1 METIKV
7 LIVEDDPD
15 WLKGLT
21 AYLTKQPDLLIVGQA
36 SNVEEALQAI
46 AALEFNVVL
55 MDIMLANQAE
65 GIWLTSEVCQSCQ
78 AQVIMLTSMEEKEL
92 IFEAFQAGAIDYQ
105 IKSDFEKLPQAIRSA
120 FQKQAPIN
128 SSVAEQMRAEFRR
141 LKVMEKFYQVK
152 EIKNMITPTE
162 MDILEHIDQGF
173 TQTDIAKK
181 FVISIHTVKVH
192 VGNVLRKLG
201 GQSSKDSARKLR
213 ELGVFNK
220 EESQK
225 PDKK

>member
-7 LIVEDDPD
+7 LIIEDDPD

-21 AYLTKQPDLLIVGQA
+21 AYLSKQPDIQIVGQA
-36 SNVEEALQAI
+36 SDVEEAIKQI
-46 AALEFNVVL
+46 AKAGFDVVL

-65 GIWLTSEVCQSCQ
+65 GIWLTSEVCQKCQ
-78 AQVIMLTSMEEKEL
+78 ASVIMLTSMEEKEL

-105 IKSDFEKLPQAIRSA
+105 IKSDYEKLPQAIRSA
-120 FQKQAPIN
+120 FDKQAPIN

-141 LKVMEKFYQVK
+141 LKVLEKHYQVK
-152 EIKNMITPTE
+152 EIKDIITPTE
-162 MDILEHIDQGF
+162 MEILEHIDRGY

-201 GQSSKDSARKLR
+201 GQSSKESARKLR
-213 ELGVFNK
+213 DLGVFK
-220 EESQK
+220 KDETEESNK
-225 PDKK
+225 L

>member
-7 LIVEDDPD
+7 LIIEDDPD

-21 AYLTKQPDLLIVGQA
+21 AYLSKQPDIQIVAQA
-36 SNVEEALQAI
+36 SNVEEALYEI
-46 AALEFNVVL
+46 ASTEFDVVL
-55 MDIMLANQAE
+55 MDIMLANHAE
-65 GIWLTSEVCQSCQ
+65 GIWLTSEVCQKCQ

-105 IKSDFEKLPQAIRSA
+105 IKSDYEKLPQAIRSA

-128 SSVAEQMRAEFRR
+128 STVAEQMRAEFRR
-141 LKVMEKFYQVK
+141 LKVLEKFYQVK

-201 GQSSKDSARKLR
+201 GQSSKESARKLR
-213 ELGVFNK
+213 DLGVFKK
-220 EESQK
+220 EDTENRK
-225 PDKK
+225 F

>member
-1 METIKV
+1 MEKIKV
-7 LIVEDDPD
+7 LIIEDDPD

-21 AYLTKQPDLLIVGQA
+21 VYLSKQPDIQIVGQA
-36 SNVEEALQAI
+36 SDAEEAIKQI
-46 AALEFNVVL
+46 AKAGFDVVL

-65 GIWLTSEVCQSCQ
+65 GIWLTSEVCQKCQ
-78 AQVIMLTSMEEKEL
+78 ASVIMLTSMEEKEW
-92 IFEAFQAGAIDYQ
+92 IFEAFQAGATDYQ
-105 IKSDFEKLPQAIRSA
+105 IKSDYEKLPQAIRSA

-141 LKVMEKFYQVK
+141 LKVLEKHYQVK
-152 EIKNMITPTE
+152 EIKDIITPTE
-162 MDILEHIDQGF
+162 MEILEHIDQGY

-201 GQSSKDSARKLR
+201 GQNSKESARKLR
-213 ELGVFNK
+213 DLGVFK
-220 EESQK
+220 KDETEES
-225 PDKK
+225 DK

>member
-7 LIVEDDPD
+7 LIIEDDPD
-15 WLKGLT
+15 WLIGLT
-21 AYLTKQPDLLIVGQA
+21 AYLSKQPDIQIVAQA
-36 SNVEEALQAI
+36 SDVEEALKQI
-46 AALEFNVVL
+46 ANQGFDVVL

-65 GIWLTSEVCQSCQ
+65 GIWLTSEVCQKCQ
-78 AQVIMLTSMEEKEL
+78 ASVIMLTSMEEKEL
-92 IFEAFQAGAIDYQ
+92 IFQAFQAGAIDYQ
-105 IKSDFEKLPQAIRSA
+105 IKSDYEKLPQAIRLA

-141 LKVMEKFYQVK
+141 LKVLEKHYQVK
-152 EIKNMITPTE
+152 EIKDVITPTE
-162 MDILEHIDQGF
+162 MEILEHIDQGY

-201 GQSSKDSARKLR
+201 GQSSKESARKLR
-213 ELGVFNK
+213 ELGVFKK
-220 EESQK
+220 EDPK
-225 PDKK
+225 DK

>member
-7 LIVEDDPD
+7 LIIEDDPD

-21 AYLTKQPDLLIVGQA
+21 VYLSKQPDIQIVGQA
-36 SNVEEALQAI
+36 SDVEEAIKQIAI
-46 AALEFNVVL
+46 AGFDVVL

-65 GIWLTSEVCQSCQ
+65 GIWLTSEVCQKCQ
-78 AQVIMLTSMEEKEL
+78 ASVIMLTSMEEKEL

-105 IKSDFEKLPQAIRSA
+105 IKSDYEKLPQAIRSA

-141 LKVMEKFYQVK
+141 LKVLEKHYQVK
-152 EIKNMITPTE
+152 EIKDMITPTE
-162 MDILEHIDQGF
+162 MEILEHIDQGY

-201 GQSSKDSARKLR
+201 GQSSKESARKLR
-213 ELGVFNK
+213 DLGVFK
-220 EESQK
+220 KDETEESNK
-225 PDKK
+225 

>member
-1 METIKV
+1 
-7 LIVEDDPD
+7 
-15 WLKGLT
+15 
-21 AYLTKQPDLLIVGQA
+21 
-36 SNVEEALQAI
+36 
-46 AALEFNVVL
+46 
-55 MDIMLANQAE
+55 
-65 GIWLTSEVCQSCQ
+65 
-78 AQVIMLTSMEEKEL
+78 MEEKEL

-120 FQKQAPIN
+120 AQKQAPIN
-128 SSVAEQMRAEFRR
+128 STVAEQMRAEFRR
-141 LKVMEKFYQVK
+141 LKVLEKFYQVK

-173 TQTDIAKK
+173 TQTDIARK

-213 ELGVFNK
+213 ELGVFKK
-220 EESQK
+220 EESPNPNQK
-225 PDKK
+225 

>member
-1 METIKV
+1 MEKIRV
-7 LIVEDDPD
+7 LLIEDDPD

-21 AYLTKQPDLLIVGQA
+21 AYLGKQSDIQVVGSA
-36 SNVEEALQAI
+36 SAAEEALTQI
-46 AALEFNVVL
+46 RDIDFDVVL

-78 AQVIMLTSMEEKEL
+78 AKVIMLTSMEEKEL

-105 IKSDFEKLPQAIRSA
+105 IKADFEKLPNAIRTA
-120 FQKQAPIN
+120 YHNQAPIN
-128 SSVAEQMRAEFRR
+128 SSVADQMRVEFRR
-141 LKVMEKFYQVK
+141 LKMLEKYYKVK
-152 EIKNMITPTE
+152 EIKNIITPTE
-162 MDILEHIDQGF
+162 LEILEHIDQGF
-173 TQTDIAKK
+173 TQTAIADK

-213 ELGVFNK
+213 DLGVFNK
-220 EESQK
+220 EDSS
-225 PDKK
+225 DLKK

>member
-7 LIVEDDPD
+7 LIIEDDPD

-21 AYLTKQPDLLIVGQA
+21 AYLSKQPEIQIVAQA
-36 SNVEEALQAI
+36 SNVEEALHEI
-46 AALEFNVVL
+46 ANSEFDVVL

-65 GIWLTSEVCQSCQ
+65 GIWLTSEVCQKCQ

-105 IKSDFEKLPQAIRSA
+105 IKSDYEKLPQAIHSA
-120 FQKQAPIN
+120 FQKQSPIN
-128 SSVAEQMRAEFRR
+128 STVAEQMRAEFRR
-141 LKVMEKFYQVK
+141 LKVLEKFYQVK

-162 MDILEHIDQGF
+162 MEILEHIDQGF

-201 GQSSKDSARKLR
+201 GQSSKESARKLR
-213 ELGVFNK
+213 DLGVFKK
-220 EESQK
+220 EETENGK
-225 PDKK
+225 NE

>member
-15 WLKGLT
+15 WLKGLS
-21 AYLTKQPDLLIVGQA
+21 AYLTKQPDLQIVGQA
-36 SNVEEALQAI
+36 CNVEEALQAI
-46 AALEFNVVL
+46 AELEFHVVL

-65 GIWLTSEVCQSCQ
+65 GIWLTSEVCQKCQ

-105 IKSDFEKLPQAIRSA
+105 IKSDFEKLPQAIRA
-120 FQKQAPIN
+120 AAQKQAPIN
-128 SSVAEQMRAEFRR
+128 STVAEQMRAEFRR
-141 LKVMEKFYQVK
+141 LKVLEKFYQVK

-201 GQSSKDSARKLR
+201 GRSSKDSARKLR
-213 ELGVFNK
+213 ELGVFK
-220 EESQK
+220 KDEPHCPDQK
-225 PDKK
+225 